1 MRYAKELTLRLAN
14 RSGLL
19 AEITSALWRKGVNI
33 HAFSAE
39 VDGRDGTLHLIVDKF
54 TVAKKTLVENGWEAA
69 EEKVLVL
76 TLVDKPESLAFI
88 ASKLAEIGI
97 NTRHAYAG
105 AADAG
110 AADKG
115 EDQDVPGCLR
125 SHASPESPTLNGKPK
140 KGAFQ
145 ATFPFRKSP
154 SGQSRQR
161 KHGRCE
167 NASMNKGPADLVD
180 LAAFRRLGAR
190 SMIAVPLLN

>member
-76 TLVDKPESLAFI
+76 TLVDKPGSLAFI
-88 ASKLAEIGI
+88 ASKLAEMGI
-97 NTRHAYAG
+97 NIRHAYAG

-110 AADKG
+110 AADAGAADKG
-115 EDQDVPGCLR
+115 KIKMYLGLSDLP
-125 SHASPESPTLNGKPK
+125 
-140 KGAFQ
+140 Q
-145 ATFPFRKSP
+145 ARKAYSEW
-154 SGQSRQR
+154 
-161 KHGRCE
+161 K
-167 NASMNKGPADLVD
+167 A
-180 LAAFRRLGAR
+180 
-190 SMIAVPLLN
+190 